1 MLEFLVVF
9 WLVCFLFVCVWGC
22 LFVIVFRVL
31 AYLIFLP
38 TRKSMK
44 QSPSAGVHTFCDRQ
58 KPLPD
63 GAAQY
68 YVAGRAQ
75 PVLAPNSWLD
85 AFWGSAGGQPTILV
99 KSKGFRVIDKSLI
112 LTNAKLQQIT

>member
-1 MLEFLVVF
+1 
-9 WLVCFLFVCVWGC
+9 
-22 LFVIVFRVL
+22 
-31 AYLIFLP
+31 
-38 TRKSMK
+38 MK

-75 PVLAPNSWLD
+75 PGSYLD
-85 AFWGSAGGQPTILV
+85 LGSFWGWPEG
-99 KSKGFRVIDKSLI
+99 
-112 LTNAKLQQIT
+112 

>member
-1 MLEFLVVF
+1 MWSNLARVV
-9 WLVCFLFVCVWGC
+9 LGIVTYVVCLS
-22 LFVIVFRVL
+22 
-31 AYLIFLP
+31 

-68 YVAGRAQ
+68 YVAGRSQ
-75 PVLAPNSWLD
+75 PSLAPNSWLG
-85 AFWGSAGGQPTILV
+85 AGALWGVQAGGVAQW
-99 KSKGFRVIDKSLI
+99 SRARV
-112 LTNAKLQQIT
+112 